1 MKLLSFLLPLFLCSC
16 ITLNM
21 FEDRKPALEEYTVR
35 GIGQSKIALISVS
48 GAISNKGVK
57 GFVTNEP
64 GMVQSLISQLR
75 LAANDPEV
83 RAVMIK
89 VNSPGGTVTA
99 SDVMYHEIMRFKE
112 ATKKRVYVMAMDQA
126 LSGGYYLAL
135 AADEIYAH
143 PTSLVGSVGVI
154 FMSPKVY
161 GLMDKIGVDF
171 QIYKSGKNKDI
182 GSPFRKAS
190 KEENQVFQK
199 MIDITAERFWGLVE
213 KNRKISKSNM
223 KMIKT
228 ARIFD
233 PESAKKMGMID
244 GIMYLE
250 KAVEKAA
257 RQMGILNSY
266 RVVSYRHSQEFND
279 NLYNTRGV
287 VNPSLNPL
295 PKLKAPLSGLL
306 YMDPAFIFS
315 E

>member
-112 ATKKRVYVMAMDQA
+112 ATKKRVYVMAMDQV

-190 KEENQVFQK
+190 KEENCS
-199 MIDITAERFWGLVE
+199 RH
-213 KNRKISKSNM
+213 ISKCY
-223 KMIKT
+223 K
-228 ARIFD
+228 
-233 PESAKKMGMID
+233 
-244 GIMYLE
+244 
-250 KAVEKAA
+250 
-257 RQMGILNSY
+257 
-266 RVVSYRHSQEFND
+266 
-279 NLYNTRGV
+279 
-287 VNPSLNPL
+287 
-295 PKLKAPLSGLL
+295 
-306 YMDPAFIFS
+306 
-315 E
+315 

>member
-1 MKLLSFLLPLFLCSC
+1 MKVLSFLLPLFLCSC

-21 FEDRKPALEEYTVR
+21 FEDRKPSLEEYSVR
-35 GIGQSKIALISVS
+35 GFGRSKIALISVN
-48 GAISNKGVK
+48 GAISNKSVK
-57 GFVTNEP
+57 GFITNEP

-75 LAANDPEV
+75 LAAKDPEV

-112 ATKKRVYVMAMDQA
+112 ATKKRVYIMAMDQA
-126 LSGGYYLAL
+126 LSGGYYIAL
-135 AADEIYAH
+135 AGDEIYAH
-143 PTSLVGSVGVI
+143 PTSMLGSVGVV
-154 FMSPKVY
+154 FMSPKLY
-161 GLMDKIGVDF
+161 GLMDKLGVNF

-182 GSPFRKAS
+182 GSPFRKAT
-190 KEENQVFQK
+190 KEEDKVFQN

-213 KNRKISKSNM
+213 KNREISKDDM
-223 KMIKT
+223 KVIKT

-233 PESAKKMGMID
+233 SKAAKKLGMID

-250 KAVEKAA
+250 KAIEKAA

-266 RVVSYRHSQEFND
+266 RVVAYRHSQEFND

-287 VNPSLNPL
+287 ANPSLSPL
-295 PKLKAPLSGLL
+295 PRLKAPLSGLL
-306 YMDPAFIFS
+306 YMDPAFIFT